1 MPTSLAIGV
10 FLAVLALAAALI
22 VFARRRRL
30 PTGGQLTFDS
40 VAKMATRFG
49 YGPQPSQTAYE
60 YANSLALVV
69 PAVRDELRVV
79 ATAKVESVYA
89 KREPSEELKLR
100 LLVAYR
106 RVRLSLVRLF
116 VRRPHWIG
124 PRWRH

>member
-1 MPTSLAIGV
+1 
-10 FLAVLALAAALI
+10 
-22 VFARRRRL
+22 
-30 PTGGQLTFDS
+30 
-40 VAKMATRFG
+40 MATRFG
-49 YGPQPSQTAYE
+49 YGPQPVPQTAYE
-60 YANSLALVV
+60 YASSLALVV

-106 RVRLSLVRLF
+106 RVRMSLVRLF

-124 PRWRH
+124 PHWRH